1 MEDDS
6 ADEELEELAASME
19 PGNGDA
25 GGGGEDDGDDG
36 EEDEFVH
43 VNANYYYL
51 EYVIRFLGMVHAV
64 ISLCMLIAYY
74 NLKIPLAIF
83 KREKEVARRYNAN
96 VDLVQCSSPHH
107 ILILAHLPL
116 SLSQTGVRRP
126 VPRGAAG
133 RRRHQGAVGQARHL
147 GKVLPR
153 QLLGQVRQEARAGEV
168 QQAVRVRRH
177 QQHPRHGEE
186 RAPAGGRRQV
196 GARGALHEH
205 RLALPTLEGWGH
217 HDGKREKRDLPCCLL
232 VHYIVKK
239 SCVNILFNSSH
250 SCTCCGTLSSPSSA
264 TTTTSSSR
272 RISSTSR

>member
-96 VDLVQCSSPHH
+96 HC
-107 ILILAHLPL
+107 AFEPL
-116 SLSQTGVRRP
+116 TG
-126 VPRGAAG
+126 
-133 RRRHQGAVGQARHL
+133 
-147 GKVLPR
+147 
-153 QLLGQVRQEARAGEV
+153 
-168 QQAVRVRRH
+168 
-177 QQHPRHGEE
+177 
-186 RAPAGGRRQV
+186 
-196 GARGALHEH
+196 
-205 RLALPTLEGWGH
+205 
-217 HDGKREKRDLPCCLL
+217 
-232 VHYIVKK
+232 
-239 SCVNILFNSSH
+239 
-250 SCTCCGTLSSPSSA
+250 
-264 TTTTSSSR
+264 
-272 RISSTSR
+272 